1 MKKIIIFFGVP
12 GSGKGTQAK
21 LLATGCGYQHIS
33 TGDLFRALENDPMA
47 DSKEKESLKV
57 MEHGGL
63 VPSDLVYRLT
73 FKAIEEGMKNKGG
86 VVLDGA
92 VRTME
97 QASVFDEF
105 FAKNNWLDD
114 SLAIVLRLSDEEAL
128 TRLTKRKI
136 CSKCGDIVTWDK
148 KLDHVSRCK
157 KCGGDLEIRP
167 DDNPKAVTKRFES
180 QGNKALEP
188 ILEHYRQ
195 SYRLVGVNGAKTRK
209 QIIKELSLIIKHHNI
224 WLLLKRVKKLIKF
237 FKGVK

>member
-1 MKKIIIFFGVP
+1 MKKIIILFGVP

-21 LLATGCGYQHIS
+21 LLANECDYQHIS
-33 TGDLFRALENDPMA
+33 TGDLFRALENDPAA
-47 DSKEKESLKV
+47 DPEEKESLKV

-63 VPSDLVYRLT
+63 VPSSLVYRLT
-73 FKAIEEGMKNKGG
+73 FKAIEEGIKNKGG

-97 QASVFDEF
+97 QVVAFDDF

-114 SLAIVLRLSDEEAL
+114 SLAVVLRLSDEEAL

-148 KLDHVSRCK
+148 KLDRVSRCK

-167 DDNPKAVTKRFES
+167 DDNPKAVAKRFEA

-188 ILEHYRQ
+188 ILNHYRQ
-195 SYRLVGVNGAKTRK
+195 SRRLVGVNGAKTKK
-209 QIIKELSLIIKHHNI
+209 QITKELILIIKHHNV

-237 FKGVK
+237 FRGAK